1 VVPTH
6 TQVFP
11 KIRMAKISE
20 NKLVARIRSLEIETI
35 AKETGYTKR
44 KDQKIGLEVLIVGFM
59 TSFMSKAYSLSSWA
73 ADISF
78 RLKRTVT
85 RQAIQGKCCER
96 SVKAV
101 QKVLEAALGQAFN
114 EGWQKEARNIQK
126 WHLFKA
132 FRRVLIE
139 DSTCQA
145 VDSSLS
151 SLFPTTNNGKGS
163 ISATLRIQ
171 AIYDLL
177 NRCFVLLKLES
188 YCDNDQ
194 KASRNILEIAQ
205 KDDLILRDRGYF
217 ILDVLDEMIEKG
229 IYFLS
234 LWQPSVSILDAKTK
248 GKIDLAAFL
257 RTISGN
263 LVDMPILLGATNQL
277 KVRFV
282 ALRLP
287 QKIAESKRRKAR
299 ENAKGQ
305 TNHSDAY
312 YELLGWNLFVTNVP
326 VSIWSILQISFA
338 YRVRWRIETIFKCWK
353 SLFNFKE
360 FCAKTE
366 LIPER
371 VEMSIYLILLLYA
384 ISFDTIYDYFHEAV
398 RDFHL
403 TFESNEGHQRDL
415 SLLKAAEFIRRYF
428 TQLLD
433 AKNWKDYIP
442 IFYQHATYS
451 KRKDRADFESFTYNI
466 I

>member
-20 NKLVARIRSLEIETI
+20 NKLIARIRSLEIETI
-35 AKETGYTKR
+35 AQKTGYTKR
-44 KDQKIGLEVLIVGFM
+44 KDQKIGLEVFIVGFM
-59 TSFMSKAYSLSSWA
+59 TSFMSKAYSLSGWA
-73 ADISF
+73 TDISV

-85 RQAIQGKCCER
+85 RQAIQGNFCER

-101 QKVLEAALGQAFN
+101 QAVLEAALGQALN
-114 EGWQKEARNIQK
+114 EGWQKEVRNIQK
-126 WHLFKA
+126 WQLFKA

-217 ILDVLDEMIEKG
+217 VLDVLGEMIEKG

-234 LWQPSVSILDAKTK
+234 LWQPSVSILDATTK
-248 GKIDLAAFL
+248 QKIDLASFL
-257 RTISGN
+257 RKIGDN
-263 LVDMPILLGATNQL
+263 CVDMPILLGATNQL
-277 KVRFV
+277 KIRLV

-287 QKIAESKRRKAR
+287 QDIADRKRRIAR

-326 VSIWSILQISFA
+326 LAILSVIQISFA

-360 FCAKTE
+360 FCSRTQ
-366 LIPER
+366 LMPER
-371 VEMSIYLILLLYA
+371 VELSLYLILLLYTVR
-384 ISFDTIYDYFHEAV
+384 FDTVYDSFHEAV

-403 TFESNEGHQRDL
+403 TLDSKTAQQRDL
-415 SLLKAAEFIRRYF
+415 SLLKAAELIRRYF
-428 TQLLD
+428 TQLLYETD
-433 AKNWKDYIP
+433 WKDYIP
-442 IFYQHATYS
+442 IFYQHATYAQ
-451 KRKDRADFESFTYNI
+451 RKYRADFESFTYNVF
-466 I
+466 

>member
-1 VVPTH
+1 
-6 TQVFP
+6 
-11 KIRMAKISE
+11 
-20 NKLVARIRSLEIETI
+20 L
-35 AKETGYTKR
+35 
-44 KDQKIGLEVLIVGFM
+44 
-59 TSFMSKAYSLSSWA
+59 
-73 ADISF
+73 
-78 RLKRTVT
+78 RLKQPVT
-85 RQAIQGKCCER
+85 RQAIQGKFCER
-96 SVKAV
+96 CVNAV
-101 QKVLEAALGQAFN
+101 RKVLEAALAQALN
-114 EGWQKEARNIQK
+114 GGWQKEARNIQK
-126 WHLFKA
+126 WQLFKS

-145 VDSSLS
+145 VDASLS
-151 SLFPTTNNGKGS
+151 SLFPTSNNGKGS
-163 ISATLRIQ
+163 VSATLRIQ

-188 YCDNDQ
+188 FCDNDQ
-194 KASRNILEIAQ
+194 KAARNILDVAE

-217 ILDVLDEMIEKG
+217 ILDVLGEMIEKG

-234 LWQPSVSILDAKTK
+234 LWQPSVSILDVKTK
-248 GKIDLAAFL
+248 QKIDLAAFL
-257 RTISGN
+257 RKIGGN
-263 LVDMPILLGATNQL
+263 CVEMPILLGATNQL

-287 QKIAESKRRKAR
+287 QDIAESKRRKAR

-312 YELLGWNLFVTNVP
+312 YELLGWNLFVTNVSLP
-326 VSIWSILQISFA
+326 VWSILQISFA

-353 SLFNFKE
+353 SVFNFKE
-360 FCAKTE
+360 FCAQTA
-366 LIPER
+366 LMPER

-384 ISFDTIYDYFHEAV
+384 VSFDTVYDFFHEAV

-433 AKNWKDYIP
+433 AKSWKDYIP

-451 KRKDRADFESFTYNI
+451 KRKDRTDFESFTYNI